1 MLCENNPLMKRD
13 EARRVVLFTCVSGA
27 QPAWSIHLKCCGVLP
42 VLTSFHLACNVN
54 YHNNFSVHGLKR
66 IYYGG
71 VPKYIQVGEHQ
82 FVKDKLA
89 IHWMDLMLNA

>member
-1 MLCENNPLMKRD
+1 MCLVHNLLGQSISN
-13 EARRVVLFTCVSGA
+13 VVVRYHDCFVC
-27 QPAWSIHLKCCGVLP
+27 H

-82 FVKDKLA
+82 FVEDKLA
-89 IHWMDLMLNA
+89 IHWMDLMLNV

>member
-1 MLCENNPLMKRD
+1 MKCD
-13 EARRVVLFTCVSGA
+13 EACRVVHFTYVSGA
-27 QPAWSIHLKCCGVLP
+27 QPAWSIHLKCRGVLP
-42 VLTSFHLACNVN
+42 WLFHAPCPGILSLACNVN

-71 VPKYIQVGEHQ
+71 VLKYIQVGEHQ
-82 FVKDKLA
+82 FVEDKLA